1 MIKYLKDKKREREI
15 LHNYLEVLAKE
26 YENIEPVEM
35 TNSICE
41 IYDRLNPSRQFSIKS
56 CFLAFGFVTLSNLI
70 VCCMLRG
77 IYHILFRVLI
87 QINLDFEYKAVPV
100 LQIHLMGKYINQ
112 FYQT

>member
-1 MIKYLKDKKREREI
+1 MIKYIKNKKREREI

-41 IYDRLNPSRQFSIKS
+41 IYNRLNPAGQFSIKS

-70 VCCMLRG
+70 VCFVVFI
-77 IYHILFRVLI
+77 IYF
-87 QINLDFEYKAVPV
+87 F
-100 LQIHLMGKYINQ
+100 GC
-112 FYQT
+112 